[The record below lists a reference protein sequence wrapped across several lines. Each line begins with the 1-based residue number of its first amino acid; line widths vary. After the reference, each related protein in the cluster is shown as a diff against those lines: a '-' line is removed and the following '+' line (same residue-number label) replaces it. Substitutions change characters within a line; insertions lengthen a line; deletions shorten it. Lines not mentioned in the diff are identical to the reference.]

1 MRILALDI
9 GDRWTGIAISDPLGI
24 TARPY
29 KTIDSA
35 LLFETLSLIITKER
49 VGTIIVGYPE
59 TLRGTESE
67 QTKKIVTIYE
77 AIQKHFSS
85 IECLLRDERFT
96 SQQAAKL
103 KKATN
108 KEEKLDR
115 HAVAAAFILS
125 SYLDYLE
132 FQKADD

>member
-1 MRILALDI
+1 MRTLALDI

-35 LLFETLSLIITKER
+35 ILIVTLEEIIAKER
-49 VGTIIVGYPE
+49 VSTIIIGYPE

-67 QTKKIVTIYE
+67 QTKKVKAIYE
-77 AIQKHFSS
+77 NIQKTFPL
-85 IECLLRDERFT
+85 IVCLLRDERFT

-103 KKATN
+103 KKSTN
-108 KEEKLDR
+108 KEQKLQQ
-115 HAVAAAFILS
+115 HAIAAAFILN
-125 SYLDYLE
+125 SYLDYLQ
-132 FQKADD
+132 FQKMEE